1 MSEQEE
7 SQDRKKQE
15 AEDKKAVGGNIKEYR
30 KKKRMTQENLAEE
43 VGENVSNKTISRY
56 EKGGNHM
63 SMCTFLTI
71 AEKLGVTPND
81 LSPARLLV
89 NRKEPP
95 PEYYAL
101 SDQNRVVADDFIRA
115 LKLKQDT
122 TG

>member
-1 MSEQEE
+1 MDEKESYEDREQ
-7 SQDRKKQE
+7 QK
-15 AEDKKAVGGNIKEYR
+15 AEDKKTVGGNIRQQRR
-30 KKKRMTQENLAEE
+30 KKGMTQENLANEI
-43 VGENVSNKTISRY
+43 GEDISNKTVSRY
-56 EKGGNHM
+56 EKGEDHM

-81 LSPARLLV
+81 LSPARLLA

-95 PEYYAL
+95 PEYYGL
-101 SDQNRVVADDFIRA
+101 NEQNRVIADDFIRA